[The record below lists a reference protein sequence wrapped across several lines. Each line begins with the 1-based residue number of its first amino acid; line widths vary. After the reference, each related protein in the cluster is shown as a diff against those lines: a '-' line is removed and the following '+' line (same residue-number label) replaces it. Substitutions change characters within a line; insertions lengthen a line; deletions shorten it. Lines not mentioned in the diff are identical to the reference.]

1 MSFESLSGNMLPGN
15 PADGGSFTPIAIF
28 EDDQV
33 SNLKYLSQ
41 LELYWRR
48 FRKNRLALIGAAML
62 LLLVLMAILAP
73 VLVPGGVKPDTPFL
87 DLPFGENGPTLAN
100 FPSRLF
106 GNADA
111 ISLNYSVYA
120 MVIYGAR
127 LSLII
132 GVAAALTASF
142 IGTVLGSISGYFG
155 SWVDNVIMR
164 VTDVFLTLP
173 FLPLVIAISSIYS
186 GGSGNVILIIGI
198 LAFTGWAGLCR
209 LVRAQFL
216 TLREMEYAQAATAVG
231 VNRWRIIFRHLLPNT
246 FAPIIVA
253 TTLNVAVFIVLEST
267 LDFLRLGVQFPP
279 TATWGNVLANAQS
292 SITNGNWWWTFFP
305 GAFIV
310 VTVLAINFVGDGLR
324 DALDVRDRVG

>member
-1 MSFESLSGNMLPGN
+1 MSFESLSRN
-15 PADGGSFTPIAIF
+15 PAEGGTFTPIAIF

-48 FRKNRLALIGAAML
+48 FRKNRLALVGAVMMT
-62 LLLVLMAILAP
+62 LLVLMAITAP
-73 VLVPGGVKPDTPFL
+73 IIVPHGVKADTPFL
-87 DLPFGENGPTLAN
+87 DLPFGQNGPSLQD
-100 FPSRLF
+100 FPIRIF
-106 GNADA
+106 GNADG
-111 ISLNYSVYA
+111 ISLNYSVFA
-120 MVIYGAR
+120 MVVYGAQ
-127 LSLII
+127 LSMII
-132 GVAAALTASF
+132 GVASALLASF
-142 IGTVLGSISGYFG
+142 VGTVLGAISGYFG
-155 SWVDNVIMR
+155 GWVDNVIMR
-164 VTDVFLTLP
+164 ITDVFLTLP

-186 GGSGNVILIIGI
+186 GGSGNVLLIIAV

-216 TLREMEYAQAATAVG
+216 TLRESEYAQAATAVG

-253 TTLNVAVFIVLEST
+253 TTLNVALFIVLEAT
-267 LDFLRLGVQFPP
+267 LDFLRVGVQFPP
-279 TATWGNVLANAQS
+279 TATWGNILSHAQN
-292 SITNGNWWWTFFP
+292 SIVNGNWWWTFFP

-310 VTVLAINFVGDGLR
+310 ITVLAINFVGDGLR